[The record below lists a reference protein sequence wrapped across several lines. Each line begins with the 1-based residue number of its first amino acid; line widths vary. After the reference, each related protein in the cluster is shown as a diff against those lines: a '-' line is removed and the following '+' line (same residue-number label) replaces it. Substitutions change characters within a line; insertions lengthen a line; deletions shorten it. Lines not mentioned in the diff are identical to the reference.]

1 MKSFKNNSTGVT
13 LTPKNE
19 WAREQL
25 ANDKRFVEVEAKTK
39 AKANKSNT
47 KKAIKDMNKKE
58 LVALLNEKGIDANE
72 EMKKDELLALIP
84 KK

>member
-19 WAREQL
+19 WAEGQL
-25 ANDKRFVEVEAKTK
+25 AKDKRFVEVGTK
-39 AKANKSNT
+39 ASNPDT

-72 EMKKDELLALIP
+72 DMKKEDLLALIP
-84 KK
+84 QE